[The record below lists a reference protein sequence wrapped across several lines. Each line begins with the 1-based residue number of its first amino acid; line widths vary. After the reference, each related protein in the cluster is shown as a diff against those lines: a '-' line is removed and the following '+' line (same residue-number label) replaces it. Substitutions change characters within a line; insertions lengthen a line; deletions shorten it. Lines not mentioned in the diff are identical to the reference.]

1 MSKPQHNGVIQRLHL
16 HQPGAG
22 KSEKTTFVWSR
33 ANTAKERDRA
43 QKQPKGG
50 GRSRAY
56 LRSATSPGAA
66 AGPGRALRAQGG
78 MGERGGGAGAAPCP
92 ATPSQ
97 PRSLLSWS
105 PPATPGHPRPSP
117 VTPGHPQSPPVSHGH
132 PQSLIS
138 WSPPAIP
145 SQLHSSPGHPRSL
158 PASPGRPPAPAP
170 LTIRVLLRRP
180 SRLPAG
186 LPRSRR
192 GSGGGSR
199 LSRGLLRDESSE
211 RSRGGIRASPDPPSR
226 HSPAGK

>member
-66 AGPGRALRAQGG
+66 AGPGTALRAQGG
-78 MGERGGGAGAAPCP
+78 MAERGGGAGAAPCP
-92 ATPSQ
+92 ASPSQ
-97 PRSLLSWS
+97 PRSLPSWS
-105 PPATPGHPRPSP
+105 PLAIPGHPRSPPITHLLLTPGHPQPAPVTPGHPRP
-117 VTPGHPQSPPVSHGH
+117 
-132 PQSLIS
+132 
-138 WSPPAIP
+138 PPAVP
-145 SQLHSSPGHPRSL
+145 RPRPRS
-158 PASPGRPPAPAP
+158 PSESCSGGPPGSPRVFPAPGAAP
-170 LTIRVLLRRP
+170 AAVPACPGGCCGTRAQSGAAGESEP
-180 SRLPAG
+180 ARLP
-186 LPRSRR
+186 R
-192 GSGGGSR
+192 
-199 LSRGLLRDESSE
+199 
-211 RSRGGIRASPDPPSR
+211 SR